1 MPEACRM
8 LNVSLQPLGMSEVMA
23 RLGEFVDSS
32 KPHQVVTVNLD
43 FIRIARSDPAFR
55 VAIDEA
61 DLAIAD
67 GMPLVWLSWLF
78 GPALP
83 ERIAGIDLV
92 DQAAALAC
100 RRGYSVFLLGAAP
113 GVATL
118 AAEEL
123 TRRHGQLRIAGTYA
137 PPMGAFEGREDA
149 EIVSR
154 VRLAR
159 PDMLFVA
166 FGAPRQDTWIH
177 DHLDALQVP
186 LCIGVGGSFN
196 FLAGRQP
203 RAPLW
208 MQRSGLEWAHRL
220 VHEPRRLW
228 RRYLLGDLPV
238 MARIAAAH
246 LFPSLQ

>member
-1 MPEACRM
+1 
-8 LNVSLQPLGMSEVMA
+8 MSEVVA
-23 RLGEFVDSS
+23 RLDEFVDSRR
-32 KPHQVVTVNLD
+32 PHQVVTVNLD

-55 VAIDEA
+55 VAIDQA

-67 GMPLVWLSWLF
+67 GMPLVWLSRLF

-100 RRGYSVFLLGAAP
+100 RRGYSIFLLGAAP
-113 GVATL
+113 GVADL
-118 AAEEL
+118 AAKEL
-123 TRRHGQLRIAGTYA
+123 TRRHVQLRIAGTYA
-137 PPMGAFEGREDA
+137 PHMGAFEDPEDD

-154 VRLAR
+154 VRVTR

-196 FLAGRQP
+196 FLAGQQP

-208 MQRSGLEWAHRL
+208 MQQSGLEWAHRL

-228 RRYLLGDLPV
+228 RRYLLGDLP
-238 MARIAAAH
+238 MIARIAAAH
-246 LFPSLQ
+246 IFPSLQ